1 MLYSKEQDPVIDYLY
16 DEGLLYVLI
25 GKAYRNVNQT
35 IYVDNDNVLAGREAA
50 DYLFGLGHRRIAYL
64 SGDHSLLFNKDRKS
78 GYLLSLAEHQVPFRP
93 DLCIEAPEVP
103 EERNLALE
111 KTCAELGIS
120 IPGDL
125 SIISFNNSLFARL
138 TYPPL
143 TSMDINSFQLGI
155 EAASQMISH
164 IETPD
169 LMATKTIVPHHIVA
183 RESCKAVI
191 GETCV

>member
-1 MLYSKEQDPVIDYLY
+1 MCI
-16 DEGLLYVLI
+16 
-25 GKAYRNVNQT
+25 R
-35 IYVDNDNVLAGREAA
+35 
-50 DYLFGLGHRRIAYL
+50 
-64 SGDHSLLFNKDRKS
+64 DR
-78 GYLLSLAEHQVPFRP
+78 
-93 DLCIEAPEVP
+93 CIEAPEVP
-103 EERNLALE
+103 EERNLALATLLTAQDRPTAVLVSDDILAMALE

-183 RESCKAVI
+183 DVYKRQTRYIHPVQSPSIISARACF
-191 GETCV
+191 